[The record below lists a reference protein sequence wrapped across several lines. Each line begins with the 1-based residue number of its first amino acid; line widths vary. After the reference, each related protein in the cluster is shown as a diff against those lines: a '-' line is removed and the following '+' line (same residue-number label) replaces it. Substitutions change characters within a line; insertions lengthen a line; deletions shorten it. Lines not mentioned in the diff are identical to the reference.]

1 MPSYEIEQLDAALN
15 ALLAGQTLQALR
27 NDPELLPM
35 IEIASQLQLTP
46 RLEFR
51 AGLRDQLLAQA
62 SMPAADRV
70 FDANLTPSIH
80 AQLKS
85 RSVRDSVLPPLFSTG
100 VSMLP
105 VRGSHLA
112 VSFALHVAALAIVFS
127 SGWWMMENRTV
138 VRKQIA
144 TRFSGTI
151 DYLLPSAPG
160 ELHGG
165 GGGGTQDKMPPPRGS
180 APRFSDQ
187 QLTPPAVIVKNE
199 ASKLSAE
206 PAVIGPPEVKLPQLG
221 QIGDPTAAILTPPSN
236 GTGSGSGIG
245 TGEGTGVG
253 AGNGPG
259 VAEGR
264 GGGIGGGIYHVGGG
278 VSAPRTIYDP
288 DPEYSEDARKA
299 KYQGSVTLSLV
310 VDSEGHPRNVHV
322 VRSLGMGLD
331 EKAIEAVSKWRF
343 EPGLKNGR
351 PVAVQIGVEV
361 VFRLY

>member
-1 MPSYEIEQLDAALN
+1 MPSYEIEQLDAAID
-15 ALLAGQTLQALR
+15 ALFAGQTLEALH
-27 NDPELLPM
+27 NHPHLLPM
-35 IEIASQLQLTP
+35 IEIASELHLTP
-46 RLEFR
+46 RSEFR
-51 AGLRDQLLAQA
+51 AGLRDELLAQA
-62 SMPAADRV
+62 SMPPAGRV
-70 FDANLTPSIH
+70 LDGNLAPSIH
-80 AQLKS
+80 PQLKS
-85 RSVRDSVLPPLFSTG
+85 RSVRDSVLPPLFTTAG
-100 VSMLP
+100 SMLP

-112 VSFALHVAALAIVFS
+112 VSFALHVAALAIVFT
-127 SGWWMMENRTV
+127 SGWWMVENRTV

-144 TRFSGTI
+144 SRFSGTI
-151 DYLLPSAPG
+151 DYLLPSSPG

-165 GGGGTQDKMPPPRGS
+165 GGGGTQDKMPPSCGS

-199 ASKLSAE
+199 VPKLSAE
-206 PAVIGPPEVKLPQLG
+206 PTVIGPPEVKLPQLG
-221 QIGDPTAAILTPPSN
+221 TTGDPTAAILTPPSN

-253 AGNGPG
+253 AGNGSG
-259 VAEGR
+259 VGEGR
-264 GGGIGGGIYHVGGG
+264 GGGIGGGVYQLGGG

-288 DPEYSEDARKA
+288 DPEYSEEARKA
-299 KYQGSVTLSLV
+299 KYQGTVTLSLV

-343 EPGLKNGR
+343 EPGLKNGY
-351 PVAVQIGVEV
+351 PVAVQIAVEV

>member
-1 MPSYEIEQLDAALN
+1 MPSYEIEQLDATID
-15 ALLAGQTLQALR
+15 ALLAGHALQALH
-27 NDPELLPM
+27 NDPRLLPM
-35 IEIASQLQLTP
+35 IEIASQLHLTP

-51 AGLRDQLLAQA
+51 AGLRDELLAQA
-62 SMPAADRV
+62 SMPPFSRV
-70 FDANLTPSIH
+70 FDANIAPSTH
-80 AQLKS
+80 TQLKS
-85 RSVRDSVLPPLFSTG
+85 CVEHDSVLPPLFSTG

-105 VRGSHLA
+105 ARGSHLA
-112 VSFALHVAALAIVFS
+112 VSFALHVAALAIVFT
-127 SGWWMMENRTV
+127 SGWWMVENRTV

-144 TRFSGTI
+144 SRFSGTI
-151 DYLLPSAPG
+151 DYLLPSSPG

-165 GGGGTQDKMPPPRGS
+165 GGGGTQDKVPPSRGS
-180 APRFSDQ
+180 APRFSNQ
-187 QLTPPAVIVKNE
+187 QLTPPAIVVQSE
-199 ASKLSAE
+199 APKLPAE
-206 PAVIGPPEVKLPQLG
+206 PTVIGPPEVKLPQLG
-221 QIGDPTAAILTPPSN
+221 QRGDPTAAILTPSSN

-245 TGEGTGVG
+245 TGEGGGVG

-259 VAEGR
+259 VGDGR
-264 GGGIGGGIYHVGGG
+264 GGGIGGGVYHVGGG

-288 DPEYSEDARKA
+288 DPEYSEEARKA

-343 EPGLKNGR
+343 EPGLKNGY
-351 PVAVQIGVEV
+351 PVAVQIAVEV